1 MAAKL
6 KLQTVAGNYTKAK
19 ENYLGGETFGGLQ
32 RELGEAKKR
41 FESVEQKCVT
51 KVLHSAEVIVC
62 TCIGAGSDI
71 IRSFASKELIRFSTV
86 LVDEAAQCMESATL
100 PTLVMGCERLILI
113 GYSVLSNFDVL
124 LHYFLHYSLHHSLLH
139 FSPCISSSL
148 NFTPH
153 VSIFY
158 FLFIYFH
165 PHLQFILSLI
175 LLLLLL
181 LLSLILILILILIVL
196 HLLLHTLL

>member
-1 MAAKL
+1 MSSSLWNHTLDARLQLEPEWVAAKL
-6 KLQTVAGNYTKAK
+6 KLQNVAGNYTKAK

-32 RELGEAKKR
+32 RELGDAKKR

-100 PTLVMGCERLILI
+100 PTLVLGCERLILI
-113 GYSVLSNFDVL
+113 GYCGKSNVDIHLPL
-124 LHYFLHYSLHHSLLH
+124 LLL
-139 FSPCISSSL
+139 L
-148 NFTPH
+148 LLALLLLL
-153 VSIFY
+153 
-158 FLFIYFH
+158 FLF
-165 PHLQFILSLI
+165 PI

-181 LLSLILILILILIVL
+181 FSLLLSKCLFFLSSFPPPLPSP
-196 HLLLHTLL
+196 LLSSSLTT

>member
-113 GYSVLSNFDVL
+113 GYSVLSNVDVL
-124 LHYFLHYSLHHSLLH
+124 LHHFLHHSLLH
-139 FSPCISSSL
+139 FSPSISSSL

-153 VSIFY
+153 VSIFH
-158 FLFIYFH
+158 FLFIYF
-165 PHLQFILSLI
+165 LFLSSSCSLI

-181 LLSLILILILILIVL
+181 LHSLILILTLILYLL
-196 HLLLHTLL
+196 HHLLHTLL